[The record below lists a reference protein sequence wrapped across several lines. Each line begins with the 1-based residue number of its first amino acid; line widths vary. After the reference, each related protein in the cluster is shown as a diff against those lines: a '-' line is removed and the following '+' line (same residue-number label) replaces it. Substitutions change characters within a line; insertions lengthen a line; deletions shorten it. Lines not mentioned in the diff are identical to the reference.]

1 MAEAF
6 FDKMTAGVHLGISAG
21 SQPSDNVNPNVVKA
35 MAELGIDISDKKP
48 KRLSQEMVEKA
59 DKVII
64 MGCGEDVCP
73 VVPKEIRDWE
83 LEDPEGKTIE
93 KVREIRDQI
102 KKKISKLIETL

>member
-6 FDKMTAGVHLGISAG
+6 FNKMTAGAHLGISAG
-21 SQPSDNVNPNVVKA
+21 SQPSDNVNPNAVKV
-35 MAELGIDISDKKP
+35 MAELGIDISEKKP
-48 KRLSQEMVEKA
+48 KSLSQEMVEKA

-73 VVPKEIRDWE
+73 VIPKEIQDWE
-83 LEDPEGKTIE
+83 LEDPEGKTNE

-102 KKKISKLIETL
+102 KEKVSKLIETL

>member
-6 FDKMTAGVHLGISAG
+6 FNKMTAGAHLGISAG
-21 SQPSDNVNPNVVKA
+21 SHPSDNINPNAVKV
-35 MAELGIDISDKKP
+35 MAEQGIDISEKKP
-48 KRLSQEMVEKA
+48 KSLSQEMVERA

-73 VVPKEIRDWE
+73 LIPKEIQDWE

-102 KKKISKLIETL
+102 KKKVSKLIETL